1 MDFVRLV
8 ADHGYTAT
16 FIGSL
21 IEGETVLTVAGLAAH
36 RGYLHF
42 ALLLALASVGSFIG
56 DQAYFMI
63 GRIWG
68 KRLLAR
74 FPRFRPAVRRV
85 DALLVRYAG
94 AAVVAVR
101 FLYGLR
107 SIGPIAMGASR
118 LKWHTFMIYN
128 AIGAVLWSVAWLG
141 AGYFVGEVLQQLLG
155 KLKHVE
161 AWLFA
166 GVATVV
172 LTMAIGFH
180 WRRRKID
187 RVSSRPGS

>member
-1 MDFVRLV
+1 MDFVQLV

-42 ALLLALASVGSFIG
+42 PVLLALATAGSFIG
-56 DQAYFMI
+56 DQAYFLI
-63 GRIWG
+63 GRVWG
-68 KRLLAR
+68 KPLLAR
-74 FPRFRPAVRRV
+74 YPRFRPAVRRV
-85 DALLVRYAG
+85 DTLLVRYSG
-94 AAVVAVR
+94 VAVVAVR

-107 SIGPIAMGASR
+107 TVGPIAMGASR
-118 LKWHTFMIYN
+118 LKWHTFLLYN
-128 AIGAVLWSVAWLG
+128 AVGALLWSLAWLG
-141 AGYFVGEVLQQLLG
+141 AGYFVGEMLQRLLG
-155 KLKHVE
+155 HLKHVE

-172 LTMAIGFH
+172 LAMAVWFH
-180 WRRRKID
+180 WRRRRIE
-187 RVSSRPGS
+187 RAPSRKRP

>member
-36 RGYLHF
+36 RGYLQF
-42 ALLLALASVGSFIG
+42 SVLLALASLGSLMG
-56 DQAYFMI
+56 DQAYFLI

-68 KRLLAR
+68 KPLLKR
-74 FPRFRPAVRRV
+74 YPRFRPAVRRV
-85 DALLVRYAG
+85 DTLLVRYSG
-94 AAVVAVR
+94 VAVVAVR

-107 SIGPIAMGASR
+107 TIGPIAMGASR
-118 LKWHTFMIYN
+118 LKWHTFLFYN
-128 AIGAVLWSVAWLG
+128 AVGAVLWSAAWLG

-161 AWLFA
+161 AWLFV

-172 LTMAIGFH
+172 LAMALWFH
-180 WRRRKID
+180 WRRRRIE
-187 RVSSRPGS
+187 RAASRKES

>member
-1 MDFVRLV
+1 MYFVHLV

-42 ALLLALASVGSFIG
+42 PVLLALASIGSFLG
-56 DQAYFMI
+56 DQAYFLI

-68 KRLLAR
+68 KPLLKR
-74 FPRFRPAVRRV
+74 YPRFLPAVRRV
-85 DALLVRYAG
+85 DTLLVRYPG
-94 AAVVAVR
+94 AALVAMR

-107 SIGPIAMGASR
+107 TVGPIAIGASR
-118 LKWHTFMIYN
+118 LKWHTFLLYN
-128 AIGAVLWSVAWLG
+128 ALGAVLWSAAWLG
-141 AGYFVGEVLQQLLG
+141 AGYFVGEVLQQLFG

-161 AWLFA
+161 SLLFA
-166 GVATVV
+166 GVAAVV
-172 LTMAIGFH
+172 LVMAVWFH
-180 WRRRKID
+180 WRRRRIERK
-187 RVSSRPGS
+187 G

>member
-8 ADHGYTAT
+8 ADHGYAAT
-16 FIGSL
+16 FVGSL

-42 ALLLALASVGSFIG
+42 PYLLALASLGSLIG
-56 DQAYFMI
+56 DQAYFLI

-74 FPRFRPAVRRV
+74 YPRFRPGVRRV
-85 DALLVRYAG
+85 DTLLVRYSG

-107 SIGPIAMGASR
+107 TIGPIAMGASR
-118 LKWHTFMIYN
+118 LHWHTFLLYN
-128 AIGAVLWSVAWLG
+128 AIGALLWSAAWLG
-141 AGYFVGEVLQQLLG
+141 AGFFAGEVLQQVVG
-155 KLKHVE
+155 KMKHVE

-166 GVATVV
+166 GVAAMV
-172 LTMAIGFH
+172 LSTAVWFH

-187 RVSSRPGS
+187 RVSSRTES

>member
-1 MDFVRLV
+1 MDFVKLV

-16 FIGSL
+16 FVGSL

-42 ALLLALASVGSFIG
+42 WYLLALASLGSFIG
-56 DQAYFMI
+56 DQAYFLI

-68 KRLLAR
+68 KPLLAR
-74 FPRFRPAVRRV
+74 YPRFRPAVRRV
-85 DALLVRYAG
+85 DTLLVRYAG

-107 SIGPIAMGASR
+107 TIGPIAMGASR
-118 LKWHTFMIYN
+118 LKWHTFLLYN
-128 AIGAVLWSVAWLG
+128 AVGAVLWSAAWLG
-141 AGYFVGEVLQQLLG
+141 AGYFVGELLQQLLG
-155 KLKHVE
+155 KMKHVE

-172 LTMAIGFH
+172 FAMAVWFH

-187 RVSSRPGS
+187 RASSRKGS